1 MIFIA
6 RNDDSLL
13 SRWWW
18 TIDHW
23 NLIQMLALAIIGS
36 IMILAAGSAVAIRNN
51 LPELHFFI
59 HHIYYLIL
67 SVSVMIFTTF
77 LSSKGIIRLS
87 IIGFI
92 ICFILLILVM
102 IIGPDIKGASRW
114 LIISGFSVQPSEFI
128 KPFFVILTAYLISNQ
143 YKAIKFLP
151 LFITRLHISL
161 LLLLGILL
169 FLLKQPDLGMSV
181 IIILIWSGQLFL
193 AGISLRWFFLLF
205 SLLGFGILLGY
216 NIFPH
221 VKRRIDCFINAPCE
235 GFDQI
240 KNSFLAYESG
250 GLLGNGPGDGI
261 IKNKISDAHTDF
273 IFPVIAEEF
282 GAIFCILILLLS
294 CSIVIR
300 GLIRVYSKNNLFS
313 LLAVGG
319 LLILFGIQVLLNVS
333 VTLGIV
339 PTTGITFP
347 FISYGGSSLLSISI
361 SMGIVLA
368 LTKKDY
374 SREKY
379 ERN

>member
-6 RNDDSLL
+6 RNDKSIL

-18 TIDHW
+18 SIDHW
-23 NLIQMLALAIIGS
+23 NLIQILILASIGS
-36 IMILAAGSAVAIRNN
+36 IMILAAGSAVAVRNN

-59 HHIYYLIL
+59 HHIYYLIF
-67 SVSVMIFTTF
+67 SVLAMSISSF
-77 LSSKGIIRLS
+77 LSKKGIIRIS

-92 ICFILLILVM
+92 ISILLLFLVM
-102 IIGPDIKGASRW
+102 IVGPDIKGASRW
-114 LIISGFSVQPSEFI
+114 LIIGNMSMQPSEFI
-128 KPFFVILTAYLISNQ
+128 KPFFVIITAYLISQQ
-143 YKAIKFLP
+143 YNENKFLP
-151 LFITRLHISL
+151 PLITRLHISL
-161 LLLLGILL
+161 LLLIIILFFL
-169 FLLKQPDLGMSV
+169 FKQPDLGMSI

-193 AGISLRWFFLLF
+193 AGISLRWFLLLF
-205 SLLGFGILLGY
+205 SLLGCGILFGY
-216 NIFPH
+216 YTLAH
-221 VKRRIDCFINAPCE
+221 VKRRIDCFLNSPCE
-235 GFDQI
+235 GMEQI
-240 KNSFLAYESG
+240 KNSFTAYESG

-282 GAIFCILILLLS
+282 GAIFCIIILLLT

-300 GLIRVYSKNNLFS
+300 GLIRVYDKNDLFS
-313 LLAVGG
+313 LLSVGG

-368 LTKKDY
+368 LTKKNY
-374 SREKY
+374 TGKKY
-379 ERN
+379 EK

>member
-1 MIFIA
+1 
-6 RNDDSLL
+6 
-13 SRWWW
+13 
-18 TIDHW
+18 
-23 NLIQMLALAIIGS
+23 
-36 IMILAAGSAVAIRNN
+36 
-51 LPELHFFI
+51 
-59 HHIYYLIL
+59 
-67 SVSVMIFTTF
+67 
-77 LSSKGIIRLS
+77 
-87 IIGFI
+87 
-92 ICFILLILVM
+92 M

-114 LIISGFSVQPSEFI
+114 LIIGGFSMQPSEFV
-128 KPFFVILTAYLISNQ
+128 KPFFVLVTAYLISNQ
-143 YKAIKFLP
+143 YKTIKFLP
-151 LFITRLHISL
+151 QFINRLHFSLILLFI
-161 LLLLGILL
+161 ILL
-169 FLLKQPDLGMSV
+169 FLLEQPDLGMSV

-205 SLLGFGILLGY
+205 TLLGSGISLGY
-216 NIFPH
+216 YVFPH
-221 VKRRIDCFINAPCE
+221 VKRRIDCFINSPCE

-240 KNSFLAYESG
+240 KNSFKAYESG
-250 GLLGNGPGDGI
+250 GLLGNGPGGGV

-300 GLIRVYSKNNLFS
+300 GLIKVYAKNNLFS

-374 SREKY
+374 NRQKY
-379 ERN
+379 ARY

>member
-6 RNDDSLL
+6 RNDKSIL

-18 TIDHW
+18 SIDHW
-23 NLIQMLALAIIGS
+23 NLIQILILASIGS
-36 IMILAAGSAVAIRNN
+36 IMILAAGSAVALRNN

-67 SVSVMIFTTF
+67 SIFVMIISSF
-77 LSSKGIIRLS
+77 LSKKGIIRIS

-92 ICFILLILVM
+92 ISILLLFLVM
-102 IIGPDIKGASRW
+102 ILGPDIKGASRW
-114 LIISGFSVQPSEFI
+114 LIVGNMSMQPSEFI
-128 KPFFVILTAYLISNQ
+128 KPFFVVITAYLISQQNNE
-143 YKAIKFLP
+143 IKFLP
-151 LFITRLHISL
+151 QLITSLHISL
-161 LLLLGILL
+161 LLLITILFFL
-169 FLLKQPDLGMSV
+169 FKQPDLGMSV

-193 AGISLRWFFLLF
+193 AGISLRWFILLF
-205 SLLGFGILLGY
+205 SLLGCGISFGYYTL
-216 NIFPH
+216 PH
-221 VKRRIDCFINAPCE
+221 VKRRIDCFLNSPCE
-235 GFDQI
+235 GMEQI
-240 KNSFLAYESG
+240 KNSFTAYESG

-282 GAIFCILILLLS
+282 GAIFCIIILLLT

-300 GLIRVYSKNNLFS
+300 GLIRIYDKNDLFS
-313 LLAVGG
+313 LLSVGG

-368 LTKKDY
+368 LTKKNY
-374 SREKY
+374 AGKKY
-379 ERN
+379 EK

>member
-1 MIFIA
+1 MFFIA
-6 RNDDSLL
+6 RNDKSFL

-23 NLIQMLALAIIGS
+23 NLIQILILAIIGS
-36 IMILAAGSAVAIRNN
+36 IMVLAAGSSVALRNN

-59 HHIYYLIL
+59 HHMYYLFI
-67 SVSVMIFTTF
+67 SITAMIFATF

-92 ICFILLILVM
+92 LCLILLIFVM
-102 IIGPDIKGASRW
+102 LMGPDIKGASRW
-114 LIISGFSVQPSEFI
+114 LIVGGFSMQPSEFI
-128 KPFFVILTAYLISNQ
+128 KPFFIIITAYLISNQ
-143 YKAIKFLP
+143 YKPIKFVP
-151 LFITRLHISL
+151 KFISRLHFSL
-161 LLLLGILL
+161 ILLFSILL
-169 FLLKQPDLGMSV
+169 FLLEQPDLGMSV

-193 AGISLRWFFLLF
+193 AGILLRWFLLLF
-205 SLLGFGILLGY
+205 SLLGLGISIGY
-216 NIFPH
+216 YIFPH
-221 VKRRIDCFINAPCE
+221 VKRRIDCFLNSPCDSS
-235 GFDQI
+235 DQI
-240 KNSFLAYESG
+240 NNSFTAYESG
-250 GLLGNGPGDGI
+250 GLLGNGPGDGV

-300 GLIRVYSKNNLFS
+300 GLIRVYVKNNLFS

-374 SREKY
+374 SRQKY
-379 ERN
+379 ERY

>member
-1 MIFIA
+1 MFFIA
-6 RNDDSLL
+6 RNDKSFL

-23 NLIQMLALAIIGS
+23 NLIQILILAIIGS
-36 IMILAAGSAVAIRNN
+36 IMVLAAGSSVALRNN

-59 HHIYYLIL
+59 HHMYYLFI
-67 SVSVMIFTTF
+67 SITAMIFATF

-92 ICFILLILVM
+92 LCLILLIFVM
-102 IIGPDIKGASRW
+102 LMGPDIKGASRW
-114 LIISGFSVQPSEFI
+114 LIVGGFSMQPSEFI
-128 KPFFVILTAYLISNQ
+128 KPFFIIITAYLISNQ
-143 YKAIKFLP
+143 YKPIKFVP
-151 LFITRLHISL
+151 KFISRLHFSL
-161 LLLLGILL
+161 ILLFSILL
-169 FLLKQPDLGMSV
+169 FLLEQPDLGMSV

-193 AGISLRWFFLLF
+193 AGISLRWFLLLF
-205 SLLGFGILLGY
+205 SLLGLGISIGY
-216 NIFPH
+216 YIFPH
-221 VKRRIDCFINAPCE
+221 VKRRIDCFLNSPCDSS
-235 GFDQI
+235 DQI
-240 KNSFLAYESG
+240 NNSFTAYESG
-250 GLLGNGPGDGI
+250 GLLGNGPGDGV

-300 GLIRVYSKNNLFS
+300 GLIRVYVKNNLFS

-374 SREKY
+374 SRQKY
-379 ERN
+379 ERY

>member
-6 RNDDSLL
+6 RNDKSIL

-18 TIDHW
+18 SIDHW
-23 NLIQMLALAIIGS
+23 NLIQILILAAIGS
-36 IMILAAGSAVAIRNN
+36 IMILAAGSAVAVRNN

-59 HHIYYLIL
+59 HHIYYLII
-67 SVSVMIFTTF
+67 SMFAMIISSF
-77 LSSKGIIRLS
+77 LSNKGIIRIS
-87 IIGFI
+87 IIGFMI
-92 ICFILLILVM
+92 SILLLFLVM
-102 IIGPDIKGASRW
+102 IFGPDIKGASRW
-114 LIISGFSVQPSEFI
+114 LIIGNVSMQPSEFI
-128 KPFFVILTAYLISNQ
+128 KPFFVVITAYLISQQFNET
-143 YKAIKFLP
+143 KFLP
-151 LFITRLHISL
+151 KLITRLHISL
-161 LLLLGILL
+161 LLLITILFFL
-169 FLLKQPDLGMSV
+169 FKQPDLGMSV
-181 IIILIWSGQLFL
+181 IIILIWSGQIFL
-193 AGISLRWFFLLF
+193 AGISLRWFLLLF
-205 SLLGFGILLGY
+205 SLLGCGILFGY

-221 VKRRIDCFINAPCE
+221 VKRRIDCFLNSPCE
-235 GFDQI
+235 GMEQI
-240 KNSFLAYESG
+240 TNSFTAYESG

-282 GAIFCILILLLS
+282 GAIFCIIILLLT

-300 GLIRVYSKNNLFS
+300 GLIRVYDKNDLFS
-313 LLAVGG
+313 LLTVGG

-368 LTKKDY
+368 LTKKNY
-374 SREKY
+374 TGKKY
-379 ERN
+379 EK

>member
-6 RNDDSLL
+6 RNDKSIL

-18 TIDHW
+18 SIDHW
-23 NLIQMLALAIIGS
+23 NLIQILILAAIGS
-36 IMILAAGSAVAIRNN
+36 IMILAAGSAVAVRNN

-59 HHIYYLIL
+59 HHIYYLII
-67 SVSVMIFTTF
+67 SMFAMIISSF
-77 LSSKGIIRLS
+77 LSNKGIIRIS
-87 IIGFI
+87 IIGFMI
-92 ICFILLILVM
+92 SILLLFLVM
-102 IIGPDIKGASRW
+102 IFGPDIKGASRW
-114 LIISGFSVQPSEFI
+114 LIIGNVSMQPSEFI
-128 KPFFVILTAYLISNQ
+128 KPFFVVITAYLISQQFNET
-143 YKAIKFLP
+143 KFLP
-151 LFITRLHISL
+151 KLITRLHISL
-161 LLLLGILL
+161 LLLITILFFL
-169 FLLKQPDLGMSV
+169 FKQPDLGMSV
-181 IIILIWSGQLFL
+181 IIILIWSGQIFL
-193 AGISLRWFFLLF
+193 AGISLRWFLLLF
-205 SLLGFGILLGY
+205 SLLGCGILFGY

-221 VKRRIDCFINAPCE
+221 VKRRIDCFLNSPCE
-235 GFDQI
+235 GMEQI
-240 KNSFLAYESG
+240 KNSFTAYESG

-282 GAIFCILILLLS
+282 GAIFCIIILLLT

-300 GLIRVYSKNNLFS
+300 GLIRVYEKNDLFS
-313 LLAVGG
+313 LLSVGG

-368 LTKKDY
+368 LTKNY
-374 SREKY
+374 SGKKY
-379 ERN
+379 EK

>member
-6 RNDDSLL
+6 RNDKSIL

-18 TIDHW
+18 SIDHW
-23 NLIQMLALAIIGS
+23 NLIQILILAAIGS
-36 IMILAAGSAVAIRNN
+36 IMILAAGSAVAVRNN

-59 HHIYYLIL
+59 HHIFYLII
-67 SVSVMIFTTF
+67 SMFAMIISSF
-77 LSSKGIIRLS
+77 LSNKGIIRIS
-87 IIGFI
+87 IIGFMI
-92 ICFILLILVM
+92 SILLLFLVM
-102 IIGPDIKGASRW
+102 IFGPDIKGASRW
-114 LIISGFSVQPSEFI
+114 LIIGNVSMQPSEFI
-128 KPFFVILTAYLISNQ
+128 KPFFVVITAYLISQQFNET
-143 YKAIKFLP
+143 KFLP
-151 LFITRLHISL
+151 KLITRLHISL
-161 LLLLGILL
+161 LLLITILFFL
-169 FLLKQPDLGMSV
+169 FKQPDLGMSV
-181 IIILIWSGQLFL
+181 IIILIWSGQIFL
-193 AGISLRWFFLLF
+193 AGISLRWFLLLF
-205 SLLGFGILLGY
+205 SLLGCGILFGY

-221 VKRRIDCFINAPCE
+221 VKRRIDCFLNSPCE
-235 GFDQI
+235 GMEQI
-240 KNSFLAYESG
+240 TNSFTAYESG

-282 GAIFCILILLLS
+282 GAIFCIIILLLT

-300 GLIRVYSKNNLFS
+300 GLIRVYEKNDLFS
-313 LLAVGG
+313 LLSVGG

-368 LTKKDY
+368 LTKNY
-374 SREKY
+374 SGKKY
-379 ERN
+379 EK

>member
-6 RNDDSLL
+6 RNDKSIL

-18 TIDHW
+18 SIDHW
-23 NLIQMLALAIIGS
+23 NLIQILILASIGS
-36 IMILAAGSAVAIRNN
+36 IMILAAGSAVAVRNN

-59 HHIYYLIL
+59 HHIYYLIFSL
-67 SVSVMIFTTF
+67 LAMSISSF
-77 LSSKGIIRLS
+77 LSKKGIIRIS

-92 ICFILLILVM
+92 ISILLLFLVM
-102 IIGPDIKGASRW
+102 IVGPDIKGASRW
-114 LIISGFSVQPSEFI
+114 LIIGNMSMQPSEFI
-128 KPFFVILTAYLISNQ
+128 KPFFVIITAYLISQQ
-143 YKAIKFLP
+143 YKENKFLP
-151 LFITRLHISL
+151 PLITRLHISL
-161 LLLLGILL
+161 LLLITILFFL
-169 FLLKQPDLGMSV
+169 FKQPDLGMSI

-193 AGISLRWFFLLF
+193 AGISLRWFLLLF
-205 SLLGFGILLGY
+205 SLLGCGILFGY
-216 NIFPH
+216 HTLAH
-221 VKRRIDCFINAPCE
+221 VKRRIDCFLNSPCE
-235 GFDQI
+235 GMEQI
-240 KNSFLAYESG
+240 KNSFTAYESG

-282 GAIFCILILLLS
+282 GAIFCIIILLLT

-300 GLIRVYSKNNLFS
+300 GLIRVYDKNDLFS
-313 LLAVGG
+313 LLTVGG

-368 LTKKDY
+368 LTKKNY
-374 SREKY
+374 TGKKY
-379 ERN
+379 EK

>member
-6 RNDDSLL
+6 RNDKSVI

-23 NLIQMLALAIIGS
+23 NLIQMISLAVIGS
-36 IMILAAGSAVAIRNN
+36 IMILAAGSAVALRNN
-51 LPELHFFI
+51 LPELHFFMN
-59 HHIYYLIL
+59 HIFYLSI
-67 SVSVMIFTTF
+67 SVSAMIFTTF
-77 LSSKGIIRLS
+77 LSIKGIIRLS

-92 ICFILLILVM
+92 ICMILLLLVM
-102 IIGPDIKGASRW
+102 LFGPDIKGASRW
-114 LIISGFSVQPSEFI
+114 LIINNFSIQPSEFI
-128 KPFFVILTAYLISNQ
+128 KPFFVIVTAYLISNNLNTLNFFPS
-143 YKAIKFLP
+143 I
-151 LFITRLHISL
+151 ITRLHISL
-161 LLLLGILL
+161 LLLIGILIFL
-169 FLLKQPDLGMSV
+169 FNQPDLGMSV

-193 AGISLRWFFLLF
+193 SGLSLRWFFLLF
-205 SLLGFGILLGY
+205 SLLGCGITLGY

-221 VKRRIDCFINAPCE
+221 VQRRIDCFLNSPCE
-235 GFDQI
+235 GMEQI
-240 KNSFLAYESG
+240 RNSFLAYESG
-250 GLLGNGPGDGI
+250 GFLGNGPGDGI
-261 IKNKISDAHTDF
+261 IKNRISDAHTDF

-282 GAIFCILILLLS
+282 GAIFCIIILLLS

-300 GLIRVYSKNNLFS
+300 GLIRVYEKNNLFS

-319 LLILFGIQVLLNVS
+319 LLILFGLQVLLNVS

-347 FISYGGSSLLSISI
+347 FISYGGSSLLSVSI

-374 SREKY
+374 NKY
-379 ERN
+379 KI

>member
-6 RNDDSLL
+6 RNDKSIL

-18 TIDHW
+18 SIDHW
-23 NLIQMLALAIIGS
+23 NLIQILILAAIGS
-36 IMILAAGSAVAIRNN
+36 IMILAAGSAVAVRNN

-59 HHIYYLIL
+59 HHIYYLII
-67 SVSVMIFTTF
+67 SMFAMIISSF
-77 LSSKGIIRLS
+77 LSNKGIIRIS
-87 IIGFI
+87 IIGFMI
-92 ICFILLILVM
+92 SILLLFLVM
-102 IIGPDIKGASRW
+102 IFGPDIKGASRW
-114 LIISGFSVQPSEFI
+114 LIIGNVSMQPSEFI
-128 KPFFVILTAYLISNQ
+128 KPFFVVITAYLISQQFNET
-143 YKAIKFLP
+143 KFLP
-151 LFITRLHISL
+151 KLITRLHISL
-161 LLLLGILL
+161 LLLITILFFL
-169 FLLKQPDLGMSV
+169 FKQPDLGMSV
-181 IIILIWSGQLFL
+181 IIILIWSGQIFL
-193 AGISLRWFFLLF
+193 AGISLRWFLLLF
-205 SLLGFGILLGY
+205 SLLGCGILFGY

-221 VKRRIDCFINAPCE
+221 VKRRIDCFLNSPCE
-235 GFDQI
+235 GMEQI
-240 KNSFLAYESG
+240 TNSFTAYESG

-282 GAIFCILILLLS
+282 GAIFCIIILLLT

-300 GLIRVYSKNNLFS
+300 GLIRVYEKNDLFS
-313 LLAVGG
+313 LLSVGG

-368 LTKKDY
+368 LTKNY
-374 SREKY
+374 SGKKY
-379 ERN
+379 EK

>member
-1 MIFIA
+1 MFFIA
-6 RNDDSLL
+6 RNDKSFL

-23 NLIQMLALAIIGS
+23 NLIQILILAIIGS
-36 IMILAAGSAVAIRNN
+36 IMVLAAGSSVALRNN

-59 HHIYYLIL
+59 HHMYYLFI
-67 SVSVMIFTTF
+67 SITTMIFATF

-92 ICFILLILVM
+92 LCLILLIFVM
-102 IIGPDIKGASRW
+102 LMGPDIKGASRW
-114 LIISGFSVQPSEFI
+114 LIVGGFSMQPSEFI
-128 KPFFVILTAYLISNQ
+128 KPFFIIVTAYLISNQ
-143 YKAIKFLP
+143 YKPIKFVP
-151 LFITRLHISL
+151 KFISRLHFSL
-161 LLLLGILL
+161 ILLFSILL
-169 FLLKQPDLGMSV
+169 FLLEQPDLGMSV

-193 AGISLRWFFLLF
+193 AGILLRWFLLLF
-205 SLLGFGILLGY
+205 SLLGLGISIGY
-216 NIFPH
+216 YIFPH
-221 VKRRIDCFINAPCE
+221 VKRRIDCFLNSPCDSS
-235 GFDQI
+235 DQI
-240 KNSFLAYESG
+240 NNSFTAYESG
-250 GLLGNGPGDGI
+250 GLLGNGPGDGV

-300 GLIRVYSKNNLFS
+300 GLIRVYVKNNLFS

-374 SREKY
+374 SRQKY
-379 ERN
+379 ERY

>member
-6 RNDDSLL
+6 RNDKSVL

-23 NLIQMLALAIIGS
+23 NLIQMLILATIGS
-36 IMILAAGSAVAIRNN
+36 IMILAAGSSVAIRNN
-51 LPELHFFI
+51 LPELHFFT
-59 HHIYYLIL
+59 HHISYLFL
-67 SVSVMIFTTF
+67 SISAMLFTTF
-77 LSSKGIIRLS
+77 LSIKGIIRLS
-87 IIGFI
+87 IMGFI
-92 ICFILLILVM
+92 LCLILLFLVM

-114 LIISGFSVQPSEFI
+114 LIIGGFSVQPSEFI
-128 KPFFVILTAYLISNQ
+128 KPFFVIVTAYLIANK
-143 YKAIKFLP
+143 YKTIKYFP
-151 LFITRLHISL
+151 KFITSLHFSL
-161 LLLLGILL
+161 ILLFSILL
-169 FLLKQPDLGMSV
+169 FLLEQPDLGMSV

-205 SLLGFGILLGY
+205 SLLGAGITLGY
-216 NIFPH
+216 YIFPH
-221 VKRRIDCFINAPCE
+221 VKRRIDCFLNSPCE
-235 GFDQI
+235 SSDQI
-240 KNSFLAYESG
+240 NNSFLAYESG
-250 GLLGNGPGDGI
+250 GFLGNGPGGGI

-282 GAIFCILILLLS
+282 GAIFCIIILLLS
-294 CSIVIR
+294 CSILIR
-300 GLIRVYSKNNLFS
+300 GLIRVYVKNNLFS

-374 SREKY
+374 SRHKY
-379 ERN
+379 ERY